1 MDISTITSKGQTT
14 IPVEVRRHLQLKAGD
29 KVRFFI
35 EDDGKAVI
43 IPLMGS
49 VLRLKGMLKTDKRFT
64 DKEIKKAIGQRV
76 AQKTLKSLQ
85 P

>member
-14 IPVEVRRHLQLKAGD
+14 IPVEVRRRLQLKAGD
-29 KVRFFI
+29 KIRFFI

-43 IPLMGS
+43 IPLKGS
-49 VLRLKGMLKTDKRFT
+49 VRQLKGMLKSDKRFT
-64 DKEIKKAIGQRV
+64 DEEIKKAIGQHV

>member
-14 IPVEVRRHLQLKAGD
+14 IPVEVRKRLQLKAGD

-43 IPLMGS
+43 IPLKGS
-49 VLRLKGMLKTDKRFT
+49 VRQLKGMLKSEKRFT
-64 DKEIKKAIGQRV
+64 DEEIKKAIGQHV
-76 AQKTLKSLQ
+76 AQKTLKSLR